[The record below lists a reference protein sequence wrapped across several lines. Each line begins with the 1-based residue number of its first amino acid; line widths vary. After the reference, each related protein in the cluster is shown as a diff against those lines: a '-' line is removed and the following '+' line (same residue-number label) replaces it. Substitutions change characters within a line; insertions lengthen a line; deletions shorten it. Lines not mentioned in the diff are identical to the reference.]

1 MTNISPNNKVLPERW
16 LVESHLI
23 DEFRAKTLIQV
34 YEANL
39 QKLAELV
46 DNYVMLDD
54 QQKINEKQEAL
65 CIGYDNFSPNKLL
78 PEYIKLINE

>member
-1 MTNISPNNKVLPERW
+1 LR
-16 LVESHLI
+16 
-23 DEFRAKTLIQV
+23 
-34 YEANL
+34 
-39 QKLAELV
+39 KLAELV
-46 DNYVMLDD
+46 DNYVVLND